1 LPALL
6 SACVLIVACALVGG
20 YLGWEASRPDHT
32 APSPNPPA
40 AHVVVDARMRA
51 AEAGVVK
58 VLIPQR

>member
-1 LPALL
+1 
-6 SACVLIVACALVGG
+6 VLIVACALVGG